1 MTSST
6 THRFTGHIAGV
17 GTSGGTR
24 LVLGCWDRTP
34 QGPFADVMV
43 AHPDGRRELLAP
55 NDWVAGFV
63 SDTYTFDTVTR
74 VPVNV
79 HRTGFSRASRWTVT
93 AGPLTWQF
101 SVGPRSPLGY
111 LLQSVP
117 RPLGTSLPFTHLSD
131 PVARRVM
138 PGVRTLGTAG
148 NDRTEWYSAY
158 DLHAITFSRAA
169 WDGHDLGSLTDM
181 VPPPDFGFSS
191 TPRRPSLTA
200 LTSTVRI
207 PDAAPIVSPEPVTP
221 PGA

>member
-1 MTSST
+1 MTN

-34 QGPFADVMV
+34 HGPFADVMV

-55 NDWVAGFV
+55 DEWVADFV
-63 SDTYTFDTVTR
+63 SATYTFDTVTH
-74 VPVNV
+74 VPVSV
-79 HRTGFSRASRWTVT
+79 SRTGFNRASRWTVT
-93 AGPLTWQF
+93 AGPLAWQF

-117 RPLGTSLPFTHLSD
+117 RPLGTSLGFAHLTD

-158 DLHAITFSRAA
+158 DLHAITFSRAS
-169 WDGHDLGSLTDM
+169 WDGRDLGTLTDM
-181 VPPPDFGFSS
+181 TPAPDFGFSS

-200 LTSTVRI
+200 LTSTVRV
-207 PDAAPIVSPEPVTP
+207 PDAAPIVSPEHAT
-221 PGA
+221 GTRA

>member
-117 RPLGTSLPFTHLSD
+117 RPLGTSLPFAHLSD

-158 DLHAITFSRAA
+158 DLHAITFSRTA
-169 WDGHDLGSLTDM
+169 WDGRDLGTLTDM
-181 VPPPDFGFSS
+181 TPPPDFGFSS

-200 LTSTVRI
+200 LTSTVRV
-207 PDAAPIVSPEPVTP
+207 PDAAALTSPTRGPEL
-221 PGA
+221 G